1 MIVQLL
7 NKFKAKHGD
16 SKAAKIVVDTSD
28 KKSVRISL
36 KNY

>member
-28 KKSVRISL
+28 KRGIRIGL
-36 KNY
+36 ENY